1 MDNVARMNRPT
12 SDAKP
17 NDVAVGT
24 VMEFRIGEGAS
35 SLQLSSCFGRDDS
48 LEVWNDVLD
57 KMRKAGFRQSAIVD
71 MESFRQAITVQE
83 REKQD
88 AAELYARAE
97 KTFNEFMFASH
108 ARIEEFNVA
117 SGAIAAQDEAL
128 FDGSSKRGDY
138 KISQAASQ
146 RIQRIRSQIDH
157 EEREQDKLK
166 ADRDGALRNHDSA
179 MRDFDK
185 KIGWYQ
191 SEIDRL
197 TAAIS
202 E

>member
-1 MDNVARMNRPT
+1 MSTVTEMKRPI
-12 SDAKP
+12 SEAKP
-17 NDVAVGT
+17 SDVAVGT

-35 SLQLSSCFGRDDS
+35 SLQLSSCFGRDDG

-57 KMRKAGFRQSAIVD
+57 KMRKAGFRQAALVDIDSFSHAI
-71 MESFRQAITVQE
+71 IVQK

-88 AAELYARAE
+88 AVELYERAE
-97 KTFNEFMFASH
+97 RTFQEMMIQSS
-108 ARIEEFNVA
+108 ARIEAFQSEAGSIKSDDEMAFGT
-117 SGAIAAQDEAL
+117 SG
-128 FDGSSKRGDY
+128 KRGDY
-138 KISQAASQ
+138 KISQGASVRVQ
-146 RIQRIRSQIDH
+146 RIVSQIDH

-185 KIGWYQ
+185 KIAWFQ

>member
-1 MDNVARMNRPT
+1 MSVTAMKPI

-97 KTFNEFMFASH
+97 KTFTEMMIQSA
-108 ARIEEFNVA
+108 ARIEAFQGEA
-117 SGAIAAQDEAL
+117 GTIRTDDEMA
-128 FDGSSKRGDY
+128 FGTAGKRGDY
-138 KISQAASQ
+138 KISQPASQ
-146 RIQRIRSQIDH
+146 RVQRIQSQVDH